1 MQMERW
7 GRVQY
12 LFSAALELAP
22 EERAAYLAS
31 ACAGDAALLDE
42 VNSLLAADAH
52 AGSLWTQLLPGAETA
67 SETALQNEQ
76 EIGPYRIIGQIGAG
90 GMGLVYRAH
99 DGRLQR
105 DVALK
110 LLPQHLKIDENVC
123 QRFIA
128 EARAASRLDHPNI
141 CVIYDIGETPGG
153 QLYMAMPYYTGE
165 TLAQRIAHS
174 PLNTQDALAIVIQV
188 ANGLSAAHANGI
200 IHRDIKPANVMLTE
214 GGGVK
219 ILDFGVA
226 KTDGINLTS
235 TGLSIGTIAYMA
247 PEQLRG
253 EKVDARADIW
263 SLGATFYE
271 MLTGQRVF
279 SGNRM
284 AEIMHAVLNPEKYR
298 QRVLPAVIPATLHP
312 IIGRALDPDL
322 TTRYASA
329 DALLADLRT
338 VVFDESSAAMPPASD
353 WDEQTLTRLVELLT
367 PQIGPIAPVLVQR
380 MAKTATTLPAL
391 CNRLADHLPDEVS
404 RSAFLRDAMPRGGPA
419 TTTLT
424 GVARLDA
431 TVQHFDPQQLAQLE
445 LLLRPVLGPVTHAL
459 IRRQAANCH
468 DLPSLCRTLADYLP
482 GEPDKALFLQRMKIK

>member
-7 GRVQY
+7 ERIQY
-12 LFSAALELAP
+12 LFSAALEFSP
-22 EERAAYLAS
+22 EERQAYLAS
-31 ACAGDAALLDE
+31 ACDGDTDLLED
-42 VNSLLAADAH
+42 VNGLLAADAQ
-52 AGSLWTQLLPGAETA
+52 ADSLWTRLKPAAEPTR
-67 SETALQNEQ
+67 ETLLQNEE
-76 EIGPYRIIGQIGAG
+76 EIGPYRVIAQIGAG
-90 GMGLVYRAH
+90 GMGVVYRAH

-110 LLPQHLKIDENVC
+110 LLPRHLKIDENIC

-153 QLYMAMPYYTGE
+153 QMYMAMPYYTGE
-165 TLAQRIAHS
+165 TLAQRIAHA
-174 PLNTQDALAIVIQV
+174 PLSMQDALAIVIQV
-188 ANGLSAAHANGI
+188 AEGLAAAHAKGI

-214 GGGVK
+214 AGGVK

-226 KTDGINLTS
+226 KIDGINLTS

-279 SGNRM
+279 AGDRM
-284 AEIMHAVLNPEKYR
+284 AEIMHAVLNPEMHTPGK
-298 QRVLPAVIPATLHP
+298 LPAAIPAALHP

-322 TTRYASA
+322 KTRYASA
-329 DALLADLRT
+329 DALLDDLRA
-338 VVFDESSAAMPPASD
+338 VALDDSSAAAPPASD
-353 WDEQTLTRLVELLT
+353 WDARRLTVLVELLT

-380 MAKTATTLPAL
+380 MAKTASSLPAL
-391 CNRLADHLPDEVS
+391 CNRLADHLPDEAS
-404 RSAFLRDAMPRGGPA
+404 RSDFLRKALPRSGPPA
-419 TTTLT
+419 TAVT
-424 GVARLDA
+424 GVVRSDT
-431 TVQHFDPQQLAQLE
+431 TVRHFDPQQLAQLE
-445 LLLRPVLGPVTHAL
+445 ALLRPVLGPVTNAL
-459 IRRQAANCH
+459 IRRQAASCH
-468 DLPSLCRTLADYLP
+468 DLPALCRTLADYLP
-482 GEPDKALFLQRMKIK
+482 GEQDKALFLQRMKIK

>member
-7 GRVQY
+7 ERVQY

-22 EERAAYLAS
+22 EERQAYLAS
-31 ACAGDAALLDE
+31 ACDGDTDLLED
-42 VNSLLAADAH
+42 VNGLLAADAQ
-52 AGSLWTQLLPGAETA
+52 ADSLWTRLKPGAEPTR
-67 SETALQNEQ
+67 ETLLQNEQ
-76 EIGPYRIIGQIGAG
+76 EIGPYRVIAQIGAG
-90 GMGLVYRAH
+90 GMGVVYRAH

-110 LLPQHLKIDENVC
+110 LLPRHLKIDENIC

-153 QLYMAMPYYTGE
+153 QMYMAMPYYTGE
-165 TLAQRIAHS
+165 TLAQRIAHA
-174 PLNTQDALAIVIQV
+174 PLSVQDALAIVIQV
-188 ANGLSAAHANGI
+188 ADGLAAAHAKGI

-226 KTDGINLTS
+226 KIDGINLTS

-279 SGNRM
+279 AGDRM
-284 AEIMHAVLNPEKYR
+284 AESMHAVLNPEMHIPRK
-298 QRVLPAVIPATLHP
+298 LPAAIPAALHP

-322 TTRYASA
+322 KTRHASA
-329 DALLADLRT
+329 DALLDDLRA
-338 VVFDESSAAMPPASD
+338 VVLDASSAAALPASD
-353 WDEQTLTRLVELLT
+353 WDEQRLTGLVELLT

-380 MAKTATTLPAL
+380 MAKTASTLPAL
-391 CNRLADHLPDEVS
+391 CNRLADHLPDEAS
-404 RSAFLRDAMPRGGPA
+404 RSDFLRKALPRNGPPA
-419 TTTLT
+419 TAVT
-424 GVARLDA
+424 GVVRSDT
-431 TVQHFDPQQLAQLE
+431 TVRHFDPQQLAQLE
-445 LLLRPVLGPVTHAL
+445 SLLRPVLGPVTNAL
-459 IRRQAANCH
+459 IRRQAASCH
-468 DLPSLCRTLADYLP
+468 DLPALCRTLADYLP
-482 GEPDKALFLQRMKIK
+482 GEQDKALFLQRMKIK

>member
-7 GRVQY
+7 ERVQY

-22 EERAAYLAS
+22 EERQAYLAS
-31 ACAGDAALLDE
+31 ACDGDTDLLED
-42 VNSLLAADAH
+42 VNGLLAADAQ
-52 AGSLWTQLLPGAETA
+52 ADSLWTRLKPGAEPTR
-67 SETALQNEQ
+67 ETLLQNEQ
-76 EIGPYRIIGQIGAG
+76 EIGPYRVIAQIGAG
-90 GMGLVYRAH
+90 GMGVVYRAH

-110 LLPQHLKIDENVC
+110 LLPRHLKIDENIC

-153 QLYMAMPYYTGE
+153 QMYMAMPYYTGE
-165 TLAQRIAHS
+165 TLAQRIAHA
-174 PLNTQDALAIVIQV
+174 PLSVQDALAIVIQV
-188 ANGLSAAHANGI
+188 AEGLAAAHAKGI

-214 GGGVK
+214 AGGVK

-226 KTDGINLTS
+226 KIDGINLTS

-247 PEQLRG
+247 PEQLKG

-271 MLTGQRVF
+271 MLTGHRVF
-279 SGNRM
+279 AGDRM
-284 AEIMHAVLNPEKYR
+284 AEIMHAVLNPETHT
-298 QRVLPAVIPATLHP
+298 QRKLPAAIPAALHP

-329 DALLADLRT
+329 DALLADLRA
-338 VVFDESSAAMPPASD
+338 VVLDDSSAAAQSASG
-353 WDEQTLTRLVELLT
+353 WDEQTLAGLVELLT

-380 MAKTATTLPAL
+380 MAKTASTLPAL
-391 CNRLADHLPDEVS
+391 CNRLADHLPDEAS
-404 RSAFLRDAMPRGGPA
+404 RSDISTQGA
-419 TTTLT
+419 TTK
-424 GVARLDA
+424 R
-431 TVQHFDPQQLAQLE
+431 
-445 LLLRPVLGPVTHAL
+445 
-459 IRRQAANCH
+459 IRSHHRDRYGAVGH
-468 DLPSLCRTLADYLP
+468 DGAV
-482 GEPDKALFLQRMKIK
+482 F

>member
-7 GRVQY
+7 ERIQY
-12 LFSAALELAP
+12 LISAALELAP
-22 EERAAYLAS
+22 EERQAYLAS
-31 ACAGDAALLDE
+31 ACDGDTALLEE
-42 VNSLLAADAH
+42 VNGLLEADEPAN
-52 AGSLWTQLLPGAETA
+52 SPWTRLRPGAESTR
-67 SETALQNEQ
+67 EELLQNEQ
-76 EIGPYRIIGQIGAG
+76 EIGPYRVIAQIGAG
-90 GMGLVYRAH
+90 GMGVVYRAH

-110 LLPQHLKIDENVC
+110 LLPQHLKIDENIC
-123 QRFIA
+123 QRFIV

-141 CVIYDIGETPGG
+141 CIIYDIGETPGG
-153 QLYMAMPYYTGE
+153 QMYMAMPYYTGE
-165 TLAQRIAHS
+165 TLAQRIAHA
-174 PLNTQDALAIVIQV
+174 PLSVQDALAIVIQV
-188 ANGLSAAHANGI
+188 ADGLAAAHAKGI

-226 KTDGINLTS
+226 KIDGINLTS

-279 SGNRM
+279 AGDRI
-284 AEIMHAVLNPEKYR
+284 AEIMHAVLKPETHTPKE
-298 QRVLPAVIPATLHP
+298 LPATIQAALQP

-322 TTRYASA
+322 RTRYGSM
-329 DALLADLRT
+329 DALLADLRA
-338 VVFDESSAAMPPASD
+338 VVIGDSSATPQPASGLY
-353 WDEQTLTRLVELLT
+353 EQTLTSLVELLT

-380 MAKTATTLPAL
+380 MAKTAVTLPAL
-391 CNRLADHLPDEVS
+391 CKRLADYLPDEAS
-404 RSAFLRDAMPRGGPA
+404 RSDFLRKSLPRCGPA
-419 TTTLT
+419 ATAMTSA
-424 GVARLDA
+424 VRSDA
-431 TVQHFDPQQLAQLE
+431 TVRHFDPQQLTQLE
-445 LLLRPVLGPVTHAL
+445 SLLRPVLGPVTNDL
-459 IRRQAANCH
+459 IRRQAASCH

-482 GEPDKALFLQRMKIK
+482 GEKDKTQFLQRMKIK

>member
-7 GRVQY
+7 ERVQY

-22 EERAAYLAS
+22 EERQAYLAS
-31 ACAGDAALLDE
+31 ACDGDTDLLED
-42 VNSLLAADAH
+42 VNGLLAADAQ
-52 AGSLWTQLLPGAETA
+52 ADSLWTRLKPAAEPTR
-67 SETALQNEQ
+67 ETLLQNEQ
-76 EIGPYRIIGQIGAG
+76 EIGPYRVIAQIGAG
-90 GMGLVYRAH
+90 GMGVVYRAH

-110 LLPQHLKIDENVC
+110 LLPRHLKIDENIC

-153 QLYMAMPYYTGE
+153 QMYMAMPYYTGE
-165 TLAQRIAHS
+165 TLAQRIAHA
-174 PLNTQDALAIVIQV
+174 PLSVQDALAIVIQV
-188 ANGLSAAHANGI
+188 AEGLAAAHAKGI

-226 KTDGINLTS
+226 KIDGINLTS

-279 SGNRM
+279 AGDRM
-284 AEIMHAVLNPEKYR
+284 AEIMHTVLTPETHTSERAARGNPAS
-298 QRVLPAVIPATLHP
+298 PAPHHRSRTRSRPEDTLCLGGCTASRSAH
-312 IIGRALDPDL
+312 RC
-322 TTRYASA
+322 TR
-329 DALLADLRT
+329 D
-338 VVFDESSAAMPPASD
+338 SSAAAQSASG
-353 WDEQTLTRLVELLT
+353 WDEQTLASLVELLT

-380 MAKTATTLPAL
+380 MAKTASTLPAL
-391 CNRLADHLPDEVS
+391 CNRLADHLPDEAS
-404 RSAFLRDAMPRGGPA
+404 RSDFLRKALPRSGPA
-419 TTTLT
+419 SHHRDRC
-424 GVARLDA
+424 GAVGYD
-431 TVQHFDPQQLAQLE
+431 
-445 LLLRPVLGPVTHAL
+445 G
-459 IRRQAANCH
+459 AA
-468 DLPSLCRTLADYLP
+468 
-482 GEPDKALFLQRMKIK
+482 F